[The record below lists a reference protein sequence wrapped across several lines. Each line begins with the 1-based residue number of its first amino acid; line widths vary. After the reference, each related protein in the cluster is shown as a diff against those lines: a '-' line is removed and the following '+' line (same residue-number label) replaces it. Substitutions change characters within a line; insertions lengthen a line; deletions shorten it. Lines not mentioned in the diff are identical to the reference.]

1 MKKWEYKAMYMSREN
16 YLKGFKKNFDPE
28 LLETELNILGIQGW
42 EMVGIAYGD
51 GVHNKVIVFKRQI

>member
-1 MKKWEYKAMYMSREN
+1 MKKWEYKAMYMKREN
-16 YLKGFKKNFDPE
+16 YSGFTGGLKPE
-28 LLETELNILGIQGW
+28 LLENELNALGIQGW